1 MLDLHGKI
9 DQHDAVLLDDA
20 DEQYD
25 ADEGDH
31 GQIVVHRH
39 QQQQRA
45 EAGRRQ
51 GRDDGDGV
59 DHALVEHAED
69 EIDDEQRRG
78 DEDRHAR
85 QRVSECLGVA
95 LKARLQRE
103 RLAQVFFD
111 LLDGAHRLTDRGA
124 GREVERDRHRG
135 KLTLVVDDERRHRH
149 DAVDQRGQGH
159 LLPAR

>member
-31 GQIVVHRH
+31 GQVVVHRH

-51 GRDDGDGV
+51 GRDDGDRV

-69 EIDDEQRRG
+69 EVDDEQRGG
-78 DEDRHAR
+78 DEDRRAR
-85 QRVSECLGVA
+85 
-95 LKARLQRE
+95 
-103 RLAQVFFD
+103 
-111 LLDGAHRLTDRGA
+111 
-124 GREVERDRHRG
+124 
-135 KLTLVVDDERRHRH
+135 
-149 DAVDQRGQGH
+149 
-159 LLPAR
+159 